1 MYLRVCTTWNQDIFN
16 VDKLR
21 TCVTFKQEYGTEHY
35 VKVVTNRVHKVAL
48 SQFRCG
54 VLHLKVE
61 TGRFQDI
68 PVEYRLC
75 TMCDE
80 NVIVL
85 ESHFLLYCSKYNQL
99 IYPFFSLNNLFTLYP
114 NFDYSDDGFKLTVLI
129 SNEYVK
135 STAKFI
141 WGYFNIRRRNMYIMV

>member
-1 MYLRVCTTWNQDIFN
+1 M
-16 VDKLR
+16 
-21 TCVTFKQEYGTEHY
+21 YGTEHY
-35 VKVVTNRVHKVAL
+35 IKVVINWQHKAAL
-48 SQFRCG
+48 PQSRCG
-54 VLHLKVE
+54 VLSLKVE

-75 TMCDE
+75 TMCEE
-80 NVIVL
+80 NAIET

-99 IYPFFSLNNLFTLYP
+99 RYQFVSTLNGLFTLYP
-114 NFDYSDDGFKLTVLI
+114 NLYYSDDEFKLIVLM

-141 WGYFNIRRRNMYIMV
+141 WECFNIRRSNMYITVCMILDLEFCLKLNCKL